1 MREQADQNVNPL
13 KWKLINSLS
22 LAAWVVS
29 NFNKHCLCQKI
40 AVTVLSLISTVLGK
54 NLTHQRTKAVKTL
67 RLIQLRIPNSSHF
80 IEMMLTSSFFCSG
93 RMMWSYF
100 SPTLNSF
107 LLLLLCLKPFSAKK
121 DPKGGHL
128 ENKNAAGGSDI
139 EAAEGGGCQW
149 WPKSSRLTEILNS
162 PLEVF
167 CYRSNGVNFCVV
179 WRHSRFT
186 IIEA

>member
-1 MREQADQNVNPL
+1 MS
-13 KWKLINSLS
+13 KNSLNC
-22 LAAWVVS
+22 AV
-29 NFNKHCLCQKI
+29 FDKHCPGQKPNTPTDKGCKDTTPHP
-40 AVTVLSLISTVLGK
+40 A
-54 NLTHQRTKAVKTL
+54 
-67 RLIQLRIPNSSHF
+67 PNSKFFSFHRNDVNKF
-80 IEMMLTSSFFCSG
+80 FFCSG

-167 CYRSNGVNFCVV
+167 CYPSNGVNFCVV
-179 WRHSRFT
+179 WRHPSFT
-186 IIEA
+186 TIEALARINFTKF